1 MLTEHSL
8 KVREGAP
15 PGDGRPAQLQ
25 RILESR
31 AFHPSEVLRRLLE
44 YLGRKELQGEAEDLK
59 EYTVGIEAF
68 GKPDTYDPKTDSS
81 VRVQAGKLRQKLDE
95 YYRTEGL
102 ADPLIVE
109 LPKGHSGWRSGNA
122 LQPRDTTVRNCGNSG
137 VRTWKTRGR
146 RWSRWGLRCSPKWR
160 ATSSVIR

>member
-8 KVREGAP
+8 KVREGAPP

-81 VRVQAGKLRQKLDE
+81 VRVQAGKLRQKLAE
-95 YYRTEGL
+95 YYRTDGL

-109 LPKGHSGWRSGNA
+109 LPKGHFRLA
-122 LQPRDTTVRNCGNSG
+122 FRE
-137 VRTWKTRGR
+137 
-146 RWSRWGLRCSPKWR
+146 R
-160 ATSSVIR
+160 AREVVS